1 MELSE
6 KNYYLC
12 SVMRI
17 IDNKKDYY
25 DYLAGVWGIDGHIT
39 YDRRNS
45 TRLVNKTSDI
55 IYERYPMGYG
65 NIFCAWKNGINPN
78 IGGNQCSY
86 DWDKGYPN
94 SGWSYGKYVRRFDP
108 KKSEQ
113 FPDAYNVSS
122 NWFDLVIGSVAYVFL
137 VYRVLQNET
146 DKEVNI
152 VPKLMRKFTFDRSR
166 TKSKAPI
173 LIGELTYNIPWR
185 IPCKKDDKS
194 YDEVTVEFDNNGNY
208 KENPIMEGT
217 WIPSFIPAE
226 EVWNNITDYLLSIKE
241 PPIIDNRTD
250 IQHLE
255 SHGFDKKTS
264 FRNVK

>member
-1 MELSE
+1 
-6 KNYYLC
+6 
-12 SVMRI
+12 MRI

-25 DYLAGVWGIDGHIT
+25 DYLAGVLGIDDYIT

-45 TRLVNKTSDI
+45 KRLVNKTADI
-55 IYERYPMGYG
+55 ISERCPMGYG
-65 NIFCAWKNGINPN
+65 HIFCTWKNGKYPN
-78 IGGNQCSY
+78 SDSVYDTGY
-86 DWDKGYPN
+86 DWDKGHKTV
-94 SGWSYGKYVRRFDP
+94 GKIYRKLGLGYQP
-108 KKSEQ
+108 SKSNE

-122 NWFDLVIGSVAYVFL
+122 NWFGLVIGSVAYVFL

-173 LIGELTYNIPWR
+173 LIGELKYNIPWR

-194 YDEVTVEFDNNGNY
+194 YDEVQKEIIGFVEFNNNGNY
-208 KENPIMEGT
+208 KENPILEGT

-241 PPIIDNRTD
+241 PEIIDNRTD
-250 IQHLE
+250 VQHLE
-255 SHGFDKKTS
+255 SHGFDKKSS

>member
-1 MELSE
+1 
-6 KNYYLC
+6 
-12 SVMRI
+12 MRI

-25 DYLAGVWGIDGHIT
+25 DYLAGVLGIDDHIT

-45 TRLVNKTSDI
+45 IRLVNNTTNI
-55 IYERYPMGYG
+55 INERYPMGYG
-65 NIFCAWKNGINPN
+65 NIFCTWKNGKNPDFEY
-78 IGGNQCSY
+78 S
-86 DWDKGYPN
+86 
-94 SGWSYGKYVRRFDP
+94 
-108 KKSEQ
+108 
-113 FPDAYNVSS
+113 AYNVSS
-122 NWFDLVIGSVAYVFL
+122 NWFGLVIGSVEYVFL

-146 DKEVNI
+146 DTEVKI

-166 TKSKAPI
+166 TKSKDPI
-173 LIGELTYNIPWR
+173 LIGEITYNRMDIPRR
-185 IPCKKDDKS
+185 IACKRDDEFYEAVAKVGYIKPDKD
-194 YDEVTVEFDNNGNY
+194 GNY
-208 KENPIMEGT
+208 KENPILDGT
-217 WIPSFIPAE
+217 WIPSLIPAE

>member
-1 MELSE
+1 
-6 KNYYLC
+6 
-12 SVMRI
+12 MRI

-65 NIFCAWKNGINPN
+65 NIFCTWKNGKDPN
-78 IGGNQCSY
+78 SDSVYDTGY
-86 DWDKGYPN
+86 DWDKGHKTV
-94 SGWSYGKYVRRFDP
+94 GKIYR
-108 KKSEQ
+108 KLGLGYQSSKTNE

-122 NWFDLVIGSVAYVFL
+122 NWFGLVIGFVAYVFL

-166 TKSKAPI
+166 IKSKAPI

-185 IPCKKDDKS
+185 IPCKKDDEF
-194 YDEVTVEFDNNGNY
+194 YDEVTIELDNNGNY
-208 KENPIMEGT
+208 KENPILDGT
-217 WIPSFIPAE
+217 WIPSLIPAE

>member
-1 MELSE
+1 
-6 KNYYLC
+6 
-12 SVMRI
+12 MRI

-25 DYLAGVWGIDGHIT
+25 DYLAGVLGIDGYIT

-45 TRLVNKTSDI
+45 KRLENKSSTRIND
-55 IYERYPMGYG
+55 RYPMGWG
-65 NIFCAWKNGINPN
+65 NVFCTWKNGKDPN
-78 IGGNQCSY
+78 DDSVYDTGY
-86 DWDKGYPN
+86 DWDKGHKN
-94 SGWSYGKYVRRFDP
+94 LGWGYRKYGPGYRSM
-108 KKSEQ
+108 KSEQ

-122 NWFDLVIGSVAYVFL
+122 NWFGLVIGSVAYVFL

-152 VPKLMRKFTFDRSR
+152 VPKLMRKFTFDRPR

-185 IPCKKDDKS
+185 ISCKKDDEF
-194 YDEVTVEFDNNGNY
+194 YDEVQKKIIGFVEFDNNGNY
-208 KENPIMEGT
+208 KENPILEGT

-226 EVWNNITDYLLSIKE
+226 DVWNNITDYLLSIKE
-241 PPIIDNRTD
+241 PEIIDNRTD
-250 IQHLE
+250 VQHLE
-255 SHGFDKKTS
+255 SHGFDKKSS

>member
-1 MELSE
+1 
-6 KNYYLC
+6 
-12 SVMRI
+12 MRI
-17 IDNKKDYY
+17 LGKRGEKDYY

-65 NIFCAWKNGINPN
+65 NIFCTWKNGINPN

-86 DWDKGYPN
+86 DWDKDHKNLGWGYRK
-94 SGWSYGKYVRRFDP
+94 YGLGHRPMKY
-108 KKSEQ
+108 EL

-122 NWFDLVIGSVAYVFL
+122 NWFRLVIGSVAYVFL

-146 DKEVNI
+146 DTEVKI
-152 VPKLMRKFTFDRSR
+152 VPKLMRKFIFDRSR
-166 TKSKAPI
+166 TQTKAPI
-173 LIGELTYNIPWR
+173 LIGELAYNRMDIPWK
-185 IPCKKDDKS
+185 ISCKRDDEFYEAVAKVGYIKPDKD
-194 YDEVTVEFDNNGNY
+194 GNY
-208 KENPIMEGT
+208 KENPILDGT
-217 WIPSFIPAE
+217 WIPSLIPAE

>member
-1 MELSE
+1 
-6 KNYYLC
+6 
-12 SVMRI
+12 MRI

-65 NIFCAWKNGINPN
+65 NIFCTWKNGINPN

-86 DWDKGYPN
+86 DWDKGYLN

-113 FPDAYNVSS
+113 FPDAYNVTS
-122 NWFDLVIGSVAYVFL
+122 NFFGLVIGSVAYTFL

-152 VPKLMRKFTFDRSR
+152 VPKLMRKFIFDRSR
-166 TKSKAPI
+166 TKTKAPI
-173 LIGELTYNIPWR
+173 LLGELTYNHRDVPR
-185 IPCKKDDKS
+185 RSSCTSDDFYQAVAKVG
-194 YDEVTVEFDNNGNY
+194 YIAPDRNGNY
-208 KENPIMEGT
+208 KENPIMDGT

-226 EVWNNITDYLLSIKE
+226 EVWNNVSDYLLSIKE
-241 PPIIDNRTD
+241 THIVDNRTD

>member
-1 MELSE
+1 
-6 KNYYLC
+6 
-12 SVMRI
+12 MRI

-45 TRLVNKTSDI
+45 TRLVNKTADI
-55 IYERYPMGYG
+55 INERYPMGYG
-65 NIFCAWKNGINPN
+65 NIFCTWKNGKDPN
-78 IGGNQCSY
+78 SDSVYDTGY
-86 DWDKGYPN
+86 DWDKGHKTV
-94 SGWSYGKYVRRFDP
+94 GKIYRKLGLGYQP
-108 KKSEQ
+108 SKTNE

-122 NWFDLVIGSVAYVFL
+122 NWFGLVIGFVAYVFL

-166 TKSKAPI
+166 IKSKAPI

-185 IPCKKDDKS
+185 IPCKKDDEF
-194 YDEVTVEFDNNGNY
+194 YDEVTIELDNNGNY
-208 KENPIMEGT
+208 KENPILDGT
-217 WIPSFIPAE
+217 WIPSLIPAE

>member
-1 MELSE
+1 
-6 KNYYLC
+6 
-12 SVMRI
+12 MRI

-25 DYLAGVWGIDGHIT
+25 DYLAGVLGIDDHIT

-45 TRLVNKTSDI
+45 IRLVNNTANI
-55 IYERYPMGYG
+55 INERYPMGYG
-65 NIFCAWKNGINPN
+65 NIFCTWKNGKNPN
-78 IGGNQCSY
+78 SDNVYDTGY
-86 DWDKGYPN
+86 DWDKGHKTV
-94 SGWSYGKYVRRFDP
+94 GKIYRKLGLGYQP
-108 KKSEQ
+108 SKTNE

-122 NWFDLVIGSVAYVFL
+122 NWFGLVIGFVAYVFL

-166 TKSKAPI
+166 IKSKAPI

-185 IPCKKDDKS
+185 IPCKKDDEF
-194 YDEVTVEFDNNGNY
+194 YDEVTIELDNNGNY
-208 KENPIMEGT
+208 KENPILDGT
-217 WIPSFIPAE
+217 WIPSLIPAE

>member
-1 MELSE
+1 
-6 KNYYLC
+6 
-12 SVMRI
+12 MRI

-25 DYLAGVWGIDGHIT
+25 DYLAGVLGIDDHIT

-45 TRLVNKTSDI
+45 IRLVNNTANI
-55 IYERYPMGYG
+55 INEKYPMGYG
-65 NIFCAWKNGINPN
+65 NSFCTWKNGKNPDFEN
-78 IGGNQCSY
+78 SDSY
-86 DWDKGYPN
+86 DWDNGHKTVGKIYRKLGLGYQPSKTN
-94 SGWSYGKYVRRFDP
+94 
-108 KKSEQ
+108 E

-122 NWFDLVIGSVAYVFL
+122 NWFGLVIGSVEYVFL

-146 DKEVNI
+146 DTEVKI

-166 TKSKAPI
+166 TQTKVPI
-173 LIGELTYNIPWR
+173 LIGELTYNRMDIPWK
-185 IPCKKDDKS
+185 ISCKRDDEFYEAVAKVGYIKPDKD
-194 YDEVTVEFDNNGNY
+194 GNY
-208 KENPIMEGT
+208 KENPILDGT
-217 WIPSFIPAE
+217 WIPSLIPAE

>member
-1 MELSE
+1 
-6 KNYYLC
+6 
-12 SVMRI
+12 MRI

-25 DYLAGVWGIDGHIT
+25 DYLAGVLGIDDHIT

-45 TRLVNKTSDI
+45 IRLVNNTTNI
-55 IYERYPMGYG
+55 INERYPMGNG
-65 NIFCAWKNGINPN
+65 NIFCTWKNGKNPDSDSVYDT
-78 IGGNQCSY
+78 GY
-86 DWDKGYPN
+86 DWDNGHRNVGSVYRKFGSGYQP
-94 SGWSYGKYVRRFDP
+94 S
-108 KKSEQ
+108 KSNE

-122 NWFDLVIGSVAYVFL
+122 NWFGLVIGSVEYVFL
-137 VYRVLQNET
+137 VYRVLQNEA
-146 DKEVNI
+146 DKEVKI
-152 VPKLMRKFTFDRSR
+152 IPKLMRKFIFDRSR

-173 LIGELTYNIPWR
+173 LIGEITYNRMDIPRR
-185 IPCKKDDKS
+185 IACKRDDEFYEAVAKVGYIKPDKD
-194 YDEVTVEFDNNGNY
+194 GNY
-208 KENPIMEGT
+208 KENPILDGT
-217 WIPSFIPAE
+217 WIPSLISAE

>member
-1 MELSE
+1 
-6 KNYYLC
+6 
-12 SVMRI
+12 MRI

-45 TRLVNKTSDI
+45 TRLINKTASI
-55 IYERYPMGYG
+55 IDERYPMGYG
-65 NIFCAWKNGINPN
+65 NIFCTWKNGRDPEYDYVNL
-78 IGGNQCSY
+78 SY
-86 DWDKGYPN
+86 DWDNGSANLGWVYRKCGHGY
-94 SGWSYGKYVRRFDP
+94 RP
-108 KKSEQ
+108 KKSAL
-113 FPDAYNVSS
+113 FPDASNVSS
-122 NWFDLVIGSVAYVFL
+122 NFFGLVIGSVAYVFL

-146 DKEVNI
+146 DKEVKI
-152 VPKLMRKFTFDRSR
+152 VPKLMRKFTFNRSK

-173 LIGELTYNIPWR
+173 LIGELTYNHMDLPWR
-185 IPCKKDDKS
+185 VSCKRDD
-194 YDEVTVEFDNNGNY
+194 EFYEAVSKVGYIAPDKNGNY
-208 KENPIMEGT
+208 KENPILDGT
-217 WIPSFIPAE
+217 WIPSIIPAE

-250 IQHLE
+250 VQHLE

>member
-1 MELSE
+1 
-6 KNYYLC
+6 
-12 SVMRI
+12 MRI

-25 DYLAGVWGIDGHIT
+25 DYLAGVLGIDDYIT

-45 TRLVNKTSDI
+45 KRLVNKTADI
-55 IYERYPMGYG
+55 ISERCPMGYG
-65 NIFCAWKNGINPN
+65 HIFCTWKNGKDPN
-78 IGGNQCSY
+78 SDSVYDTGY
-86 DWDKGYPN
+86 DWDKGHKTV
-94 SGWSYGKYVRRFDP
+94 GKIYRKLGLGYQP
-108 KKSEQ
+108 SKSNE

-122 NWFDLVIGSVAYVFL
+122 NWFGLVIGSVAYVFL

-152 VPKLMRKFTFDRSR
+152 VPKLMRKFTFDRAR

-173 LIGELTYNIPWR
+173 LIGELTYNNRDIPWN
-185 IPCKKDDKS
+185 ISYKKDDEYYNAIARVGYIAPDK
-194 YDEVTVEFDNNGNY
+194 NGNY
-208 KENPIMEGT
+208 NENPIMDGT
-217 WIPSFIPAE
+217 WIPSLIPAE

-241 PPIIDNRTD
+241 PEIVDNRND
-250 IQHLE
+250 VQHIE